1 MFTWFKVLFGRIFNL
16 VKPAVNK
23 LATEI
28 GEMVLDYAIAVVSDL
43 EAEDLLNEEKRE
55 IAANRIRGQLK
66 DKGLEARESLIN
78 YGIETAVQLLKDKAK

>member
-1 MFTWFKVLFGRIFNL
+1 MFSWIATFFSRVFNL

-23 LATEI
+23 LATEV
-28 GEMVLDYAIAVVSDL
+28 GELVLDYAIAVVSDL

-78 YGIETAVQLLKDKAK
+78 YAIETAVQLLKDKAK